1 MKIKNSEVVIG
12 IITTVGTDTS
22 NAIKYI
28 EEHLKKF
35 SYETI
40 VINVSSQ
47 IISKFDDP
55 KKTIA
60 NEYDRINYYMDLGD
74 KVRNETGDGAI
85 LAKGVAAT
93 IHAMRDVSD
102 PQPRNRCAY
111 IVKSLKHPKE
121 SEYLKDVYGDGFHLV
136 GITSKMD
143 KRIEFL
149 TNVKNIQE
157 KQARKLI
164 ERDTKEDDK
173 LGQQTLSAFQNS
185 DYFLDVTDNL
195 KELRNSVF
203 RLIDILFGDPF
214 VTPTFDEYAMFMA
227 YASSLRSADLSRQV
241 GAVITKGE
249 EIISSGA
256 NDCPKYGGGLYWQ
269 IHKDNSYYDLEN
281 GRDYKIGY
289 DSNKHEQEI
298 IINSILSSFNLEIN
312 EENKQK
318 IKDAGIGS
326 LTEYGRVVHAEM
338 ESLLMC
344 ARNNISTKNTTMYVT
359 TFPCHNCAKHI
370 IASGVEKV
378 IYIEPYPKSKA
389 IDFYSQEITTDGDVA
404 DKVRF
409 VPFSGVGPRR
419 FVDLFSMNSTKWE
432 SKTRKDKDGKIINW
446 DRTKANLRNPLYPMN
461 YIEFEA
467 IAYKNYYEEISNNK
481 KE

>member
-55 KKTIA
+55 KKTIS

-102 PQPRNRCAY
+102 PQPRKRCAY

-467 IAYKNYYEEISNNK
+467 IAYKNYYEEISSNK

>member
-55 KKTIA
+55 KKTIS

-102 PQPRNRCAY
+102 PQPRKRCAY

-185 DYFLDVTDNL
+185 DYFLDITDNL

-289 DSNKHEQEI
+289 DSNKHEQEN

>member
-55 KKTIA
+55 KKTIS

-102 PQPRNRCAY
+102 PQPRKRCAY

-185 DYFLDVTDNL
+185 DYFLDITDNL

>member
-55 KKTIA
+55 KKTIS

-102 PQPRNRCAY
+102 PQPRKRCAY